1 MLNAEQEIVLLL
13 PKKTVAAAGRM
24 AIERGI
30 DPKTMVEKLLEAIL
44 SAPDLAMNLLDDLP
58 GFEISPAAISVAA
71 VRSAAASAPINP

>member
-13 PKKTVAAAGRM
+13 SKTTAAAAGRM

-44 SAPDLAMNLLDDLP
+44 SAPDL
-58 GFEISPAAISVAA
+58 
-71 VRSAAASAPINP
+71 